1 MSPWKTFFNT
11 LTILLLI
18 LIGITT
24 ALLYFQWFN
33 PPQAQS
39 TVENGTGSSADTEK
53 NASISP
59 FTPVPLNIY
68 SEITERP
75 LFREGRL
82 PPEEPDEPAKSP
94 IVRQAPLKL
103 RLEGVVITPKN
114 RVAVIRD
121 LNNNRL
127 LRVAQGMNQNDW
139 KLETVDTASATVV
152 RRGKKIKLELQIEK
166 DVKGVPPRM
175 KLPFRPKR

>member
-18 LIGITT
+18 LIGMVGV
-24 ALLYFQWFN
+24 LFYFQWFN
-33 PPQAQS
+33 PPQVTS
-39 TVENGTGSSADTEK
+39 TGQKASGSSTDIQKKST
-53 NASISP
+53 ISP
-59 FTPVPLNIY
+59 FRPASLNVY

-82 PPEEPDEPAKSP
+82 PPEKPEEPAQSP
-94 IVRQAPLKL
+94 VARQVPLKL
-103 RLEGVVITPKN
+103 RLEGVVITPRN

-139 KLETVDTASATVV
+139 KLEAVDTSSATVV
-152 RRGKKIKLELQIEK
+152 RRGKKTILELQIEK
-166 DVKGVPPRM
+166 GGKSGPPKM